1 MQNRPSRPGW
11 TPGAGSEDSTTNE
24 RPMRKSEDTEPSS
37 RAPAKAVS
45 GWTPGSGADDA
56 TEGAGP
62 SPLALGPDEDEGFD
76 DEHTDVDK
84 PKRPVANAAPE
95 RRAPSR
101 TSM

>member
-37 RAPAKAVS
+37 LPPGKGPAKARA

-62 SPLALGPDEDEGFD
+62 SPLALGPDEEEDFD

-84 PKRPVANAAPE
+84 PQRPVANPASE
-95 RRAPSR
+95 RRSP
-101 TSM
+101 